1 MNRLSHSRTNL
12 CTMLAVSDGSA
23 PAGSVDAVAGGWAA
37 ASADRVYADGLR
49 RLLTSYRSIPA
60 DRRVRL
66 AKRTS
71 NLFRARSRTGTP
83 GLDVSGLSGVLSVDP
98 DAMTADVGGMCTYED
113 LVAATLP
120 HGLAP
125 LIVPQLKTITVGGAA
140 AGGGIES
147 GAFRSGVV
155 YDTIVVMDILTGA
168 GDVVTAA
175 PGGPQAD
182 LYYGF
187 ANSYGS
193 LGYATRLRVRLEPVK
208 PYVALRHLGFHD
220 VADLQSALATIS
232 LAREYDGESVDY
244 LDGVVFTA
252 TEQYLT
258 LGRMTDEPGPTSDYA
273 GQQVY
278 YRSIQQRTSDRL
290 SVHDYLWRW
299 DTDWFWCSRAFGV
312 QQPTIRRLW
321 PRPLKRSSVYWKL
334 VALDRRFGIADRLE
348 GLHGRPPLERVVQDV
363 EIPVERTADFLT
375 WFLDE
380 DPIEPIWLCP
390 QRIPR
395 RPDVA
400 PDSADPTWPL
410 HPFEPARTYVNVGF
424 WSAVPQQPDDPAA
437 TNRRIEAVVSEL
449 GGHKSLYS
457 DSFYGRDEFAARY
470 GGAAYAGLKERYD
483 PNHRLLDLYDKAVR
497 RQ

>member
-1 MNRLSHSRTNL
+1 MW
-12 CTMLAVSDGSA
+12 AVSDGTA
-23 PAGSVDAVAGGWAA
+23 PTRSPAAPTAAVDGWAA
-37 ASADRVYADGLR
+37 AAADPGYADGLR

-71 NLFRARSRTGTP
+71 NLFRARSRTDTP
-83 GLDVSGLSGVLSVDP
+83 GLDVGGLSGVLSVDP
-98 DAMTADVGGMCTYED
+98 VAMTADVGGMCTYED

-140 AGGGIES
+140 TGGGIES
-147 GAFRSGVV
+147 GAFRGGVV
-155 YDTIVVMDILTGA
+155 YDANVVMDILTGA

-175 PGGPQAD
+175 PDGPHAD
-182 LYYGF
+182 LFYGF

-193 LGYATRLRVRLEPVK
+193 LGYATRLRVRLEPVP
-208 PYVALRHLGFHD
+208 PYVALRHLRFHD
-220 VADLQSALATIS
+220 LADLQAAVAAIS
-232 LAREYDGESVDY
+232 VAREHGGERVDY

-252 TEQYLT
+252 SEQYLT
-258 LGRMTDEPGPTSDYA
+258 LGRMTDEPGPTSDYT
-273 GQQVY
+273 GQQIY
-278 YRSIQQRTSDRL
+278 YRSIQGRSTDRL
-290 SVHDYLWRW
+290 TIHDYLWRW
-299 DTDWFWCSRAFGV
+299 DTDWFWCSRAFGA

-321 PRPLKRSSVYWKL
+321 PRRYKRSSVYWKL

-348 GLHGRPPLERVVQDV
+348 VLHGRPPFERVVQDV

-375 WFLDE
+375 WFLDHV
-380 DPIEPIWLCP
+380 PIEPIWLCP
-390 QRIPR
+390 LRIPR
-395 RPDVA
+395 RPDR
-400 PDSADPTWPL
+400 SAGSSEPTWPL
-410 HPFEPARTYVNVGF
+410 HPFEPERTYVNIGF
-424 WSAVPQQPDDPAA
+424 WSVVPRQPNDPGA
-437 TNRRIEAVVSEL
+437 TNRRIEAVVGEL

-457 DSFYGRDEFAARY
+457 DAFYSREEFAARY
-470 GGAAYAGLKERYD
+470 GGAVYSGLKKRYD